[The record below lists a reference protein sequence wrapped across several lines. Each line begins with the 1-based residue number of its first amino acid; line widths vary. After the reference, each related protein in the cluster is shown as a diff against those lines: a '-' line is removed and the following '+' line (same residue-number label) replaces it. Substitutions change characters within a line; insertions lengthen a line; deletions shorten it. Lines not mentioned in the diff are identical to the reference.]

1 MKLPM
6 LQRRTL
12 ALIAV
17 VAPLGV
23 LFTYVVL
30 RSGPMA
36 PVAVTTAIVESK
48 AIEPALAGI
57 GTVQARYTYRIGPT
71 YAGRVRRLEV
81 HVGDVVKA
89 GQVLGEMDPVDLD
102 QRLGA
107 QHAALRSADASLR
120 QAQAR
125 QAFAQTQARRYEQLL
140 VSRGVS
146 EESVGAKR
154 QERDVANAAVA
165 ASREDLRRLQ
175 AEVEALRAQRGNLR
189 LVAPVDG
196 LVAARDADPG
206 TTVVAGQAVV
216 ELIDPAS
223 LWIDTRFDQ
232 VSAVGLAAGLPAS
245 LVLRSRHDQTLQ
257 GRVLR
262 TEPMADAVTEETLA
276 KIAFTTPP
284 SPLPPIG
291 ELAEVTVQLPALPPA
306 PIVPNAAIRT
316 VEGQRGVWKLQDGDL
331 TFVPVTLGRSDLD
344 GRTQVVKGLDAGDRI
359 VVYSEKPLDAR
370 RRIKV
375 VDLLPGVAP

>member
-306 PIVPNAAIRT
+306 PIVPNAAIHT

>member
-196 LVAARDADPG
+196 MVAARDADPG

-316 VEGQRGVWKLQDGDL
+316 VEGQRGVWKLQDDDL

-375 VDLLPGVAP
+375 VDILPGVAP

>member
-23 LFTYVVL
+23 LFAYVVL

-102 QRLGA
+102 QRLSA
-107 QHAALRSADASLR
+107 QQAALRSADASLR

-316 VEGQRGVWKLQDGDL
+316 VEGQRGVWKLQDDDL

-359 VVYSEKPLDAR
+359 VVYSEKPLDVR

-375 VDLLPGVAP
+375 VDRLPGVAP